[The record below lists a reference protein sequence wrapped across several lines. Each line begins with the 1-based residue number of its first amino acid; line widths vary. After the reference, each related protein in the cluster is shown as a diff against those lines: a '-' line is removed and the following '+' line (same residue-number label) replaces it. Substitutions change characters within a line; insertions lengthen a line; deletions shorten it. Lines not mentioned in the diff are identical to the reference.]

1 MFSFFDDDFKEN
13 ENGKNSNRYGSSFN
27 PFAKDNIL
35 NQLPK
40 NTPIKKV
47 LIPIHEISYLENS
60 GFGAYVCEDTALR
73 QGQKDPDEMNISGEF
88 VAPLIVGQT
97 YHVEGVIR
105 EYRGENQIKVDK
117 IWNVR
122 PVGRRGTIAYLQTLK
137 GLKKKAELIYEEFGD
152 ESIKM
157 LIDNPMLVA
166 KRVSGIGKRS
176 VLGWKEQL
184 DLLAESQQTIST
196 LLGWGLSM
204 KQAKKLYDK
213 YKDGIVAKIEEN
225 PYFLAQEVKGYGFE
239 TCDRIAKE
247 IGISPKSEFRLQEGL
262 LHVLKQS
269 TSQGHCYLPL
279 EELLKNAMGVLTIRL
294 TYQEMKRFAR
304 EYSGQKTFEYSW
316 GNPEKFLT
324 GNLLGEVEQ
333 TNIFSIDYD
342 RMVECLYDYENER
355 KNMNKDSHRY
365 VVCRIDVDDLSPEI
379 QAIATQRRVIYEED
393 IIEEDTVEANSD
405 EKDDDKK
412 PKKNTRVYLK
422 QMYYDEVKVAQRVA
436 YLAQKEAIFTRKEV
450 EKTLDEVLK
459 ERDIVLEEKQR
470 TACIEFNLNKGGFS
484 LLLGN
489 AGTGKTFVLLIIL
502 EVKKRLYKKKFKKDL
517 NTGILVFAPTG
528 KASRVA
534 SKATGMECVTVH
546 RGLGFNPG
554 SGFAFNEDEPLPC
567 QVLVVDESS
576 MLDISLCRSLLE
588 AVASGTQIIFMG
600 DTKQLPSV
608 GAGNVLKDLTEG
620 GIVDVVM
627 LDVVKR
633 QGLLS
638 GIIRTANNIIAGKM
652 IETCEDTK
660 DSYVIKRETVSGCQ
674 KAIVDAIKRILTFD
688 GYSHEEI
695 QVLIPQRK
703 GSVGTYMMN
712 YILQKEFNPGNDD
725 VKVFWDKFEATP
737 DERVD
742 IPQTYE
748 LYFKKNDKVI
758 HIKNTY
764 DMELYD
770 RDMFGGYVKTGKT
783 GITNGECGVI
793 EDIQIIPG
801 AKKGEETKK
810 IIVKYDDYYC
820 IYEDDFSDLELAW
833 SLTIHK
839 SQGSAW
845 KAVVIPMMTQYWGML
860 DNTIIYTGVT
870 RARSFLCVIGQERAI
885 RTAITTHKAIKRYTY
900 LKERTIEYRQVA

>member
-1 MFSFFDDDFKEN
+1 MFSFFDDDFKQN
-13 ENGKNSNRYGSSFN
+13 ENGKYGNKYGNSFN

-35 NQLPK
+35 NSLPK

-47 LIPIHEISYLENS
+47 LIPLHEISYMESS
-60 GFGAYVCEDTALR
+60 GFGAYVCEDTAIR

-88 VAPLIVGQT
+88 VAPLILGQT

-105 EYRGENQIKVDK
+105 EYRGENQIKVEK

-122 PVGRRGTIAYLQTLK
+122 PVGKRGTIAYLQTLK

-157 LIDNPMLVA
+157 LIENPMIVA

-225 PYFLAQEVKGYGFE
+225 PYFLAQEVRGYGFE

-247 IGISPKSEFRLQEGL
+247 IGISPKSPFRLQEGL

-279 EELLKNAMGVLTIRL
+279 EELLVNSMGVLTIKL

-304 EYSGQKTFEYSW
+304 EYSGKKSFEYSW

-324 GNLLGEVEQ
+324 GNLLDPDEQ
-333 TNIFSIDYD
+333 TNIFTIDYD
-342 RMVECLYDYENER
+342 RMVECLYNYEHER
-355 KNMNKDSHRY
+355 KNINKDSHRY

-379 QAIATQRRVIYEED
+379 QAIASQRRIIYEED
-393 IIEEDTVEANSD
+393 IIEDDTVADNK
-405 EKDDDKK
+405 EKSDDKK

-422 QMYYDEVKVAQRVA
+422 QMFYDEVKVAQRVVA
-436 YLAQKEAIFTRKEV
+436 LAEKETIFTRAEV
-450 EKTLDEVLK
+450 EKVLDEVLK
-459 ERDIVLEEKQR
+459 EKNIVLEEKQR
-470 TACIEFNLNKGGFS
+470 VACIEFNLYKGGFS
-484 LLLGN
+484 LLIGS

-502 EVKKRLYKKKFKKDL
+502 EVKKRLYKKRFKKDL
-517 NTGILVFAPTG
+517 NTGIMVFAPTG

-546 RGLGFNPG
+546 RGLGYNPG
-554 SGFAFNEDEPLPC
+554 SGFAFNEEDPLPAD
-567 QVLVVDESS
+567 VLVVDESS
-576 MLDISLCRSLLE
+576 MLDVSLCRSLLE
-588 AVASGTQIIFMG
+588 AIANGTQIIFMG

-608 GAGNVLKDLTEG
+608 GAGNVLKDLIAS
-620 GIVDVVM
+620 GIVDVIM

-638 GIIRTANNIIAGKM
+638 GIVRTANDIIAGRM
-652 IETCEDTK
+652 I
-660 DSYVIKRETVSGCQ
+660 DSYKDTNDSFVWKKETVSGCQ
-674 KAIVDAIKRILTFD
+674 SAIVDAVRKVLTFD
-688 GYSHEEI
+688 GFSHEEI

-737 DERVD
+737 NEKVD

-758 HIKNTY
+758 HVKNNY
-764 DMELYD
+764 DMVLYD
-770 RDMFGGYVKTGKT
+770 RDMFGGYVKTDKT
-783 GITNGECGVI
+783 GITNGECGII

-801 AKKGEETKK
+801 EKKGEETKK
-810 IIVKYDDYYC
+810 VIVRYEGYYC
-820 IYEDDFSDLELAW
+820 IYEDDFSELELAW
-833 SLTIHK
+833 ALTVHK

-845 KAVVIPMMTQYWGML
+845 KAVVVPMMTQYWKML
-860 DNTIIYTGVT
+860 DNSILYTAVT
-870 RARSFLCVIGQERAI
+870 RARDFLCVIGQTRAI
-885 RTAITTHKAIKRYTY
+885 ETAIKTHNSVKRYTH
-900 LKERTIEYRQVA
+900 LENRTKEYRDVA